1 MFKLDIKLFVLAYLA
16 CFSLKA
22 QNEIDVVRYSM
33 QTIGSTARSY
43 GVAGAF
49 GAIGADA
56 SCAGIN
62 PSGLA
67 RFRNSSIN
75 LSAGFY
81 NAKNNATYIGQTFND
96 NKFNFNIP
104 NLGLIVNLPAA
115 DYTNKK
121 PTGFVNFVFGFN
133 VNRLNNYNMR
143 SIFSANNKESSITQ
157 DWAARANSTNDI
169 PSNFSKYSLE
179 HLAYQTWLLDKDTSS
194 PTPAYLSAYGRN
206 PAINVNQQGNIL
218 TKGALNDY
226 NASFAGNYRHILL
239 FGISLGAKSVR
250 YIQSNSFK
258 EKDNKAVVKNSEDI
272 DYVILDQYQR
282 TNGVGLNAKFGVNLA
297 PNEYVRIGYAYHSPT
312 IYNLTDSYS
321 YTITS
326 KFDYQARDQFGDL
339 RNSSTATTDATVYKY
354 KISVPGRQVFSLGL
368 VNKNLGFLSLDI
380 ESVNYSQSYLYAKDY
395 AFTDENLNLKKSMN
409 PSVIN
414 LRLGGELIQEQ
425 FRLRAGYAR
434 YPSTYREGAVPYVKS
449 LVNNI
454 YTLGLGIK
462 EKRYSFDVAYV
473 NSGYANYFVPYTLP
487 NGISYAITNN
497 VRSSNLIISASFL
510 ID

>member
-1 MFKLDIKLFVLAYLA
+1 MLKLNFKFFLFVFLS

-49 GAIGADA
+49 GSIGADA

-67 RFRNSSIN
+67 RFRNSSLN
-75 LSAGFY
+75 LSASFY
-81 NAKNNATYIGQTFND
+81 NAKNNASYIGQTFDD
-96 NKFNFNIP
+96 NKFNFNVP

-115 DYTNKK
+115 DYNNKK

-143 SIFSANNKESSITQ
+143 SLFSANNKESSITQ
-157 DWAARANSTNDI
+157 DWAQRANGTNDI
-169 PSNFSKYSLE
+169 PINFSRYSLE
-179 HLAYQTWLLDKDTSS
+179 HLAYQTWLLDKDTTS
-194 PTPAYLSAYGRN
+194 PTPAYNSAYGKN
-206 PAINVNQQGNIL
+206 AAVNVNQQGNIL
-218 TKGALNDY
+218 TKGALSDY
-226 NASFAGNYRHILL
+226 NASFAGNYKHILL

-250 YIQSNSFK
+250 YVQSNSFK
-258 EKDNKAVVKNSEDI
+258 EKDNKPLVVKDI
-272 DYVILDQYQR
+272 DYVVLDQYQR
-282 TNGVGLNAKFGVNLA
+282 TNGIGLNAKFGVNIA
-297 PNEYVRIGYAYHSPT
+297 PNEFIRIGYAYHSPT
-312 IYNLTDSYS
+312 IFNLTDSYS

-339 RNSSTATTDATVYKY
+339 RQSSTATTDATVYKY

-368 VNKNLGFLSLDI
+368 VNKNLGFLSLDL

-395 AFTDENLNLKKSMN
+395 AFADENLNIKKSMN
-409 PSVIN
+409 PSVLN
-414 LRLGGELIQEQ
+414 LRLGGELIQNQ
-425 FRLRAGYAR
+425 FRIRAGYAR

-454 YTLGLGIK
+454 YTLGMGIK
-462 EKRYSFDVAYV
+462 EKRYAFDIAFV
-473 NSGYANYFVPYTLP
+473 NSGYANYFVPYTLS
-487 NGISYAITNN
+487 NGVSYAITNN
-497 VRSSNLIISASFL
+497 VRANNLIISASFL

>member
-1 MFKLDIKLFVLAYLA
+1 MLKLEIKLFVFVYLV
-16 CFSLKA
+16 CFSVKS

-49 GAIGADA
+49 GSIGADA

-75 LSAGFY
+75 LSASFY
-81 NAKNNATYIGQTFND
+81 NAKNNATYIGQSFSD
-96 NKFNFNIP
+96 NKFNFNVP
-104 NLGLIVNLPAA
+104 NLGLIINLPAA

-157 DWAARANSTNDI
+157 DWAQRANSTNDI

-226 NASFAGNYRHILL
+226 NASFAGNYKHILL

-250 YIQSNSFK
+250 YIQNNSFK
-258 EKDNKAVVKNSEDI
+258 EKDNRPVVKNNEDI

-282 TNGVGLNAKFGVNLA
+282 TNGIGLNAKFGVNIA
-297 PNEYVRIGYAYHSPT
+297 PNEFIRIGYAYHSPT
-312 IYNLTDSYS
+312 IFNLTDSYS

-339 RNSSTATTDATVYKY
+339 RNSSTATTDATIYKY

-368 VNKNLGFLSLDI
+368 VNKNLGFISLDI

-473 NSGYANYFVPYTLP
+473 NSGYANYFVPYTLS

-497 VRSSNLIISASFL
+497 VRSNNLIVSASFL